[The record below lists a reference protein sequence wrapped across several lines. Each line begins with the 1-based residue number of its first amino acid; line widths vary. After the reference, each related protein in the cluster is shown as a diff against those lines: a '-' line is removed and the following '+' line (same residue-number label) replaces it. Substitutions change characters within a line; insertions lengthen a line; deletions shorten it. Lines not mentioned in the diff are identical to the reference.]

1 MVCDRMLVCRDG
13 MLVCGG
19 QKAHY
24 ELGGSEEGVRRG
36 CLWPH
41 LLGIYFRDKLD
52 SLCVLVF
59 GDKLGSNVMCLGLSD
74 HSFNSMLMSS
84 DSTKNTMN
92 LPADWGDPG
101 QGWGSC
107 RSRDRVPSG
116 QQCPCVG
123 LCAFGSGAGAVRM
136 AAAARDL
143 VAGWAKGTQL
153 PQGMLIQCIS
163 S

>member
-1 MVCDRMLVCRDG
+1 
-13 MLVCGG
+13 
-19 QKAHY
+19 
-24 ELGGSEEGVRRG
+24 
-36 CLWPH
+36 
-41 LLGIYFRDKLD
+41 
-52 SLCVLVF
+52 
-59 GDKLGSNVMCLGLSD
+59 MCLGLSD

-84 DSTKNTMN
+84 DSTKNKMN

-107 RSRDRVPSG
+107 RSVTASPLGSSVL
-116 QQCPCVG
+116 VG
-123 LCAFGSGAGAVRM
+123 LCAFGSKAGAVRM
-136 AAAARDL
+136 AATVRDL